1 MGNNPKQSIE
11 GDGNQQAGRDI
22 FNVNISTA
30 EEIKFIF
37 YEKDIAE
44 VIVHFDAQKTKV
56 FNGVD
61 NLERIDIE
69 EKNQKNNLSPTYFE
83 FIEENSLSSFKRMDA
98 FLRSPGNQEFLEM
111 YRNTTTEIQHK
122 ILSSGSFTAQPF
134 EKVLAAIYE
143 GVMKNAPENIK
154 KQRTLV
160 LKFIHY
166 MYWNCDIGLK

>member
-1 MGNNPKQSIE
+1 MGNNQKQNID

-22 FNVNISTA
+22 VNVNFTA
-30 EEIKFIF
+30 IEEIKFVF

-44 VIVHFDAQKTKV
+44 VIKHFDDQKTKV
-56 FNGVD
+56 FNLID

-69 EKNQKNNLSPTYFE
+69 EKNRKNNLSPTYFE
-83 FIEENSLSSFKRMDA
+83 FIEENSLSSFKRIDA

-122 ILSSGSFTAQPF
+122 ILSAKNITTQPF
-134 EKVLAAIYE
+134 ERVLAAIYDE
-143 GVMKNAPENIK
+143 IMKDAPENIK
-154 KQRTLV
+154 KQRALV